1 MKYSQLENMEQVNK
15 LKIGD
20 IIPIIQYRAG
30 LDDYTNAMI
39 EHNDEEGAM
48 IFLAEHREGNYLRH
62 LLKNRLEG
70 EITQDKRFG
79 FSADNIDIV
88 NYTKEQPLIKMY
100 KEMIKK

>member
-1 MKYSQLENMEQVNK
+1 MKYSQLENIGQVNK

-30 LDDYTNAMI
+30 LDDHTNAMI
-39 EHNDEEGAM
+39 EHNDEEGTM
-48 IFLAEHREGNYLRH
+48 IFLAEHGEGNYLRH

-70 EITQDKRFG
+70 EITPDKRFG
-79 FSADNIDIV
+79 FSADNTDTVIC
-88 NYTKEQPLIKMY
+88 TKEQSLIKMY